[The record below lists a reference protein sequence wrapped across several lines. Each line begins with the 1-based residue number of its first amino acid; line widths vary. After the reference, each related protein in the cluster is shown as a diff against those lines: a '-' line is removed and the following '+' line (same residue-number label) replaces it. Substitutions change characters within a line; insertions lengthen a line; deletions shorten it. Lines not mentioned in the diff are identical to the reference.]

1 MNSILILL
9 NNSKKEYHSNNIS
22 NLFAKRI
29 LKIKNKKNKNINKLI
44 HNYSS
49 SFIKYKNIKSKLPSN
64 SKFFDNK
71 NNKSNNNST
80 SSHHIKGTKNSKNFE
95 GFNHTLKQKTPKIKH
110 KINILNKNNIKKQLK
125 KELSFFKKI
134 PFKQL
139 LTTSHDK
146 KNNNSLGNKNICFT
160 KYKTKVKLKNYFLK
174 NNLLLKGGNSF
185 YLKNNGNIKNSEN
198 LNKYSSF
205 YKKINKKQN
214 ITINRF
220 LNNKNNKKYEIKLND
235 VVNKIKNNKNIGN
248 ISYEKYSEIRNIIKL
263 KKSGIFQRKLINLNN
278 PKKVKNGSIKHRDK
292 SGILLKKELTN
303 KIKKVYMKTN
313 QGTLNN
319 KKNNSSSHENIFLNN
334 NYNNYINFN
343 YIDKNFNINSINI
356 GNRQQSVKPYKKNSS
371 QKIIYKKIN
380 QNQNYI
386 SNRRDNNDLLDYLQL
401 KFKGN
406 NNISTLQSREEISLS
421 DLKKLNSYFNLI
433 PNNSSFNSISPDYKI
448 KNIFDNKNRPYKN
461 NVSIKKHLLNKDIK
475 KDSKKTK
482 DNEIKKSKEKQ
493 EQKETKKTPQ
503 KNQVSINNKTNSDI
517 NDINT
522 ISNISIN
529 ISNISLSTIK
539 DKSYYISERENLCQ
553 YIKKY
558 YKEKGHYPKS
568 SLNFY
573 KYGRI
578 LGKGAFGKVNLAL
591 HIASG
596 RLVAIKSFNKNK
608 LKTEY
613 SMKKIMN
620 EIEVLKLL
628 KKNIFCTKIFDTFQ
642 TESHI
647 LIVMEFICADLLNY
661 IRKREKLNEK
671 ISKNI
676 FKQIILGLKYMQKKK
691 IVHRDIKLDNILLN
705 LTNTIKICDFG
716 VSKILSSPDEV
727 MHDHCGTPAYIAPEV
742 FENIGYCG
750 YACDIWSLG
759 VTLYYMLGGEQ
770 PFKGKTLEELKKNIF
785 LKKYDKINFI
795 SKEANDLIDKM
806 LTVNPEE
813 RITLEEILK
822 HQWIKDVDV
831 KNRNKIKFFSKNE
844 KYLLKKYNVSYLKN
858 NTQDLIENFEQG
870 NLITNDNEDE
880 KRGNTKSIIL
890 APYNTFIHFFNESNS
905 DSNII
910 NDEIKIENNICKFK
924 GEAQISNIQ
933 YQMSNNDEF
942 DNGIIKTM
950 SSCTISSFSSF
961 SHNFNDDININL
973 KKDNYKKKNNNLSL
987 DDKNKE
993 TNFCEDIIQEIEDKV
1008 GYDKNY
1014 QIQCLRNDEVNYAT
1028 ATYFLLLEDRQ
1039 NNSII

>member
-1 MNSILILL
+1 MNSILLLL
-9 NNSKKEYHSNNIS
+9 NNSKKEYHSNIIG
-22 NLFAKRI
+22 NLFAKRVF
-29 LKIKNKKNKNINKLI
+29 KIKNKKNKNINKLI

-49 SFIKYKNIKSKLPSN
+49 SFIKYKNMKSKLLGN
-64 SKFFDNK
+64 NKFFEYK
-71 NNKSNNNST
+71 NNKSNNNSI
-80 SSHHIKGTKNSKNFE
+80 SPYHIKGTKNSKNYE
-95 GFNHTLKQKTPKIKH
+95 SFNHTLKQKTPKIKQ
-110 KINILNKNNIKKQLK
+110 KINILNQNHIKKQLK
-125 KELSFFKKI
+125 KELSFFKNI

-146 KNNNSLGNKNICFT
+146 KNNNLSGNKSNCFT
-160 KYKTKVKLKNYFLK
+160 KYKTKEKLKNNFLK

-185 YLKNNGNIKNSEN
+185 NLKHSGNIKNSEN

-205 YKKINKKQN
+205 YKKIKKKQN

-220 LNNKNNKKYEIKLND
+220 HNNKSNKNYKIKLND
-235 VVNKIKNNKNIGN
+235 VIKKNKNIGN
-248 ISYEKYSEIRNIIKL
+248 ISNEKYSEIRNRIKL
-263 KKSGIFQRKLINLNN
+263 KKSGIFQKKLINLNI
-278 PKKVKNGSIKHRDK
+278 PKKRKYSSMKFVEK
-292 SGILLKKELTN
+292 SGKLLKKELTN
-303 KIKKVYMKTN
+303 KINKVYMKTN
-313 QGTLNN
+313 QATLNN
-319 KKNNSSSHENIFLNN
+319 KKNNFSSHENIFLNN

-343 YIDKNFNINSINI
+343 YIDKNLNINSINI
-356 GNRQQSVKPYKKNSS
+356 GNRQQSIKPYKKNAS

-386 SNRRDNNDLLDYLQL
+386 SQRRDNSELFDYLQL
-401 KFKGN
+401 KFKRN
-406 NNISTLQSREEISLS
+406 KDISTIQSGEEISLS

-433 PNNSSFNSISPDYKI
+433 SNNSSFNSISPDYKI
-448 KNIFDNKNRPYKN
+448 KNIFENKNKPYKN
-461 NVSIKKHLLNKDIK
+461 NITIKKHLLNKNIK
-475 KDSKKTK
+475 KDSKITK

-493 EQKETKKTPQ
+493 GQKEKKKISQ
-503 KNQVSINNKTNSDI
+503 NNQITINKTNSDI
-517 NDINT
+517 NNINS

-529 ISNISLSTIK
+529 ISKISLSTIK
-539 DKSYYISERENLCQ
+539 DKSYYISERESLFL

-558 YKEKGHYPKS
+558 FKEKGHYPQS
-568 SLNFY
+568 NLNFY
-573 KYGRI
+573 KYGRL

-596 RLVAIKSFNKNK
+596 KLVAMKSFNKKK
-608 LKTEY
+608 LLTEY
-613 SMKKIMN
+613 SKKKIIN

-642 TESHI
+642 TETHI
-647 LIVMEFICADLLNY
+647 LIVMEFICADLLNF
-661 IRKREKLNEK
+661 IRRREKLNET
-671 ISKNI
+671 ISKYI
-676 FKQIILGLKYMQKKK
+676 FKQIVLGLKYMKKK
-691 IVHRDIKLDNILLN
+691 NIVHRDIKLDNLLLDLN
-705 LTNTIKICDFG
+705 NTIKICDFG

-750 YACDIWSLG
+750 YTCDIWSLG

-770 PFKGKTLEELKKNIF
+770 PFKGKTLEEMKKNIF
-785 LKKYDKINFI
+785 MKKYDKINFV

-806 LTVNPEE
+806 LRINPEE

-858 NTQDLIENFEQG
+858 DTIDLIENFDQS

-880 KRGNTKSIIL
+880 KKGNTKSIIL
-890 APYNTFIHFFNESNS
+890 APYNTFNNFFNESF
-905 DSNII
+905 DSSVI

-924 GEAQISNIQ
+924 GEAKISNIK
-933 YQMSNNDEF
+933 YQMSNNEEF

-950 SSCTISSFSSF
+950 SSRTMSSYSSFTQ
-961 SHNFNDDININL
+961 NFKNDININL
-973 KKDNYKKKNNNLSL
+973 KKENSKKMNINLSL

-993 TNFCEDIIQEIEDKV
+993 TNFREDIIQEIEDKV

-1014 QIQCLRNDEVNYAT
+1014 LIQCLQNDEVNYAT
-1028 ATYFLLLEDRQ
+1028 ATYFLMLEDSQ
-1039 NNSII
+1039 NLNNV